1 MPWILSLRIA
11 QRQFLES
18 LSCLFLQPCSNG
30 LQGLTG
36 FANQDQ
42 QIEAVGLEGP
52 KMTQLTP
59 MGRKL
64 SNPWVN
70 HKQLL
75 GTAAPFLI
83 ALGSSWIGLRTWR
96 EPFNR
101 ASFIATWVITVFVG
115 LLLRRVVFDRGIA
128 TAFIIVAT
136 ITLGVLLGLGRLLSQ
151 RLVRR

>member
-1 MPWILSLRIA
+1 MVASITTRLSRRAVITTA
-11 QRQFLES
+11 IVDVVAVVVFVAIGRRNHDEGAA
-18 LSCLFLQPCSNG
+18 LSG
-30 LQGLTG
+30 
-36 FANQDQ
+36 
-42 QIEAVGLEGP
+42 V
-52 KMTQLTP
+52 
-59 MGRKL
+59 
-64 SNPWVN
+64 
-70 HKQLL
+70 L

-136 ITLGVLLGLGRLLSQ
+136 ITLGVLLGLGRLLSRKLSAKTSQ
-151 RLVRR
+151 